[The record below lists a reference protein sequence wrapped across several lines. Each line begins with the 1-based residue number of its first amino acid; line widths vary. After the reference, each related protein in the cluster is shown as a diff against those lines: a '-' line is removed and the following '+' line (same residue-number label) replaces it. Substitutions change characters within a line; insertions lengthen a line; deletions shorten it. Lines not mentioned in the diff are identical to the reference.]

1 MLTLIDSSS
10 TNLLTAGTVVRVV
23 FSTVPPDNKGLQ
35 NVIRKRFKMH
45 MPSFRIRACGRLTGE
60 RYYVDFTAPK
70 DTEMQSI
77 RYEVD
82 TLAMAYAVSI
92 KNAQTTP
99 AS

>member
-10 TNLLTAGTVVRVV
+10 NNLLTAGTVVRVV
-23 FSTVPPDNKGLQ
+23 FSTVPPENKGLQ
-35 NVIRKRFKMH
+35 SVIRKRFKTH
-45 MPSFRIRACGRLTGE
+45 MPTFRIRACGKLTGD
-60 RYYVDFTAPK
+60 RYYVDFTSPK

-92 KNAQTTP
+92 KEGKI
-99 AS
+99 S